1 MYKSA
6 RCFLPICK
14 SIGLLVQEK
23 KQKDF
28 QDGVH
33 LGFPIGTISA
43 FFDLK
48 VPRYFLS
55 NSKPTGLLVQEKK
68 RKNFN
73 VQFPIGIILAIFD
86 LHVTPMLCT
95 KFRINWPRSVGGI
108 GFYVKKIVD
117 AARRTTHDGRCTTHD
132 G

>member
-33 LGFPIGTISA
+33 LGFPIGTILTI
-43 FFDLK
+43 FDLK
-48 VPRYFLS
+48 VTPMLPIKFQANWPFGS
-55 NSKPTGLLVQEKK
+55 GEEAKK
-68 RKNFN
+68 NFFN
-73 VQFPIGIILAIFD
+73 VQ
-86 LHVTPMLCT
+86 
-95 KFRINWPRSVGGI
+95 
-108 GFYVKKIVD
+108 
-117 AARRTTHDGRCTTHD
+117 DGRTAAILNIRSE
-132 G
+132 